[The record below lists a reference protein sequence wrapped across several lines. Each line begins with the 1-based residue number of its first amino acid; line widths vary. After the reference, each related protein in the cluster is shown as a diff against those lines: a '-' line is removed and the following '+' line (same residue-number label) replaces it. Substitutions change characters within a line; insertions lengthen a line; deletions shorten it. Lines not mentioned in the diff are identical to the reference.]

1 MTVYHNTGISC
12 EQAYKHDKNK
22 YSKNLLFFFILR
34 LAKHGKVRLTKLV
47 LKKLAKDLRRNGSLA
62 RRAVRRL
69 ESLTGGRVSANKIT
83 AVIEGVAARL
93 DRYETATCNF
103 FANVASRFG
112 ISRWIGYKICQLAIY
127 LLL

>member
-1 MTVYHNTGISC
+1 MIKINILKICV
-12 EQAYKHDKNK
+12 
-22 YSKNLLFFFILR
+22 FFFILR
-34 LAKHGKVRLTKLV
+34 WGKVRLTKLV
-47 LKKLAKDLRRNGSLA
+47 LKNLARDLRRNGSLA
-62 RRAVRRL
+62 RRAARRL
-69 ESLTGGRVSANKIT
+69 ESWTGGRLSANRIT

-103 FANVASRFG
+103 FASVASRFG